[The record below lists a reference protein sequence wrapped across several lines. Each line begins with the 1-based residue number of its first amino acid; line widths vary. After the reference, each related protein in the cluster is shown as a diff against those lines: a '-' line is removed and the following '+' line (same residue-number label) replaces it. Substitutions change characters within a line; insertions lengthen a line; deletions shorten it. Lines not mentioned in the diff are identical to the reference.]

1 MANYFVC
8 LVVQRLILPII
19 MAICCL
25 MRPVGL
31 SLPYLLFLFG
41 LPFVPVA
48 TPRSIKGSAGLYFK
62 LFISLSI
69 LLLVGQIAFQIVLI
83 ALGDQLI
90 ESCQFLEIL
99 LRHIGLVKFQDLNAA
114 VVVYWIS
121 PEIIMSLT
129 AVVVY
134 VILRKLA
141 DGNIGSEQPAS
152 TSPSSLEAPEVVSL
166 RCDPNPV
173 SREKLAFLTK
183 LGVLLSVAMLCLA
196 AVLQPS
202 VPSGIYFVIFLGS
215 ATWWA
220 CYKELDRAFGVV
232 LRVTLVF
239 LILHITGFL
248 AYQNPWPQE
257 LLPANDTIARI
268 FALTPIMSSSCDN
281 LTDIRYV
288 YFNSDLGSDYYLNP
302 VVLML
307 CYYCISITSS
317 LLMRPRVSINYKGQ
331 RYFD

>member
-1 MANYFVC
+1 M
-8 LVVQRLILPII
+8 
-19 MAICCL
+19 
-25 MRPVGL
+25 
-31 SLPYLLFLFG
+31 
-41 LPFVPVA
+41 
-48 TPRSIKGSAGLYFK
+48 
-62 LFISLSI
+62 
-69 LLLVGQIAFQIVLI
+69 GQIAFQIVLI

-129 AVVVY
+129 AIIVY
-134 VILRKLA
+134 VILRTLA
-141 DGNIGSEQPAS
+141 NGNTGADQQDP
-152 TSPSSLEAPEVVSL
+152 TTPSSLEAPEVASL

-220 CYKELDRAFGVV
+220 CYKELDR
-232 LRVTLVF
+232 
-239 LILHITGFL
+239 
-248 AYQNPWPQE
+248 Y
-257 LLPANDTIARI
+257 
-268 FALTPIMSSSCDN
+268 
-281 LTDIRYV
+281 
-288 YFNSDLGSDYYLNP
+288 
-302 VVLML
+302 
-307 CYYCISITSS
+307 
-317 LLMRPRVSINYKGQ
+317 
-331 RYFD
+331 